1 MEINRRAMLL
11 KLSILKKKLHLTRII
26 NLVRKKTR
34 LLNVLDE
41 ERNEKKKLKAQATKN
56 KRELAAKCIRAK
68 KELEEIK
75 KARSL

>member
-1 MEINRRAMLL
+1 MLL

-68 KELEEIK
+68 KELKEIK

>member
-1 MEINRRAMLL
+1 
-11 KLSILKKKLHLTRII
+11 
-26 NLVRKKTR
+26 
-34 LLNVLDE
+34 VLDE

-75 KARSL
+75 RPVLFTKNLKIRKISLFIAIKSERR